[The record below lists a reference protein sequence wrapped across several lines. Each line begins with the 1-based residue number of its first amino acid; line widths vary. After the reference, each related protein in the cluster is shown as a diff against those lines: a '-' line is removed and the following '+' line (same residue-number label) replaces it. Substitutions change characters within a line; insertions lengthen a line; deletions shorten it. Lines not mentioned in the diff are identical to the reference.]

1 MEILIPLL
9 LPTVIGSLFGGSG
22 GGSGGYTPQ
31 QERLINAQ
39 AQMAELNAQIMAD
52 RYYNVEQ
59 PYRGAIMGNVMGF
72 GNQLVGE
79 GRNKIT
85 APGIFE
91 PQLADRPFTP
101 YQAGPGGVPEGLLRP
116 PGEEYPYPEGTI
128 PFPSDPE
135 QRMLPDL
142 YQALGDFSTDDWRD
156 ILLSGN
162 RQPVTNVPIEINTP
176 GPTYPGSPID
186 YDIFRGIF
194 DEKWDPFNERLKL
207 LEDRFLD
214 GAAGDI
220 FQTGP
225 NIGMGVTPPAGD
237 IFQTGPDFGM
247 GVTPPAGD
255 ILQTGPDPNL
265 PPPWFTD
272 WVEPIFGEGELV
284 TRTDLDAITD
294 RLDDFLGA
302 DLGGEITEVVGPRMK
317 EVFDEA
323 LASWQPEAPAAP
335 DLSGLA
341 TTESVL
347 EALANWQPDIDI
359 PEAATGFATPADLQ
373 EALANWQPEAPA
385 APDLSGLATTESV
398 LEALANWQP
407 DIDIPEVPTG
417 FATSAEL
424 QNLISNI
431 GTGFGNMK
439 EAMTPP
445 TDYATSADIQAA
457 LANWQPDIP
466 AAPTDY
472 LTAADLQ
479 EALASWQPE
488 ATAVPTTE
496 ALPAP
501 IAGLPAFFGASEGDE
516 SWNPAYD
523 LNGDGTINFDD
534 LFKMADLVDTDTTPA
549 PEPTVTA
556 PTGSEQAYSI
566 GQTYGLS
573 PNQAATLSQMFD
585 GDIFSNTQYKRQA
598 VNMFKSWGISDFAA
612 MELYNDMQSIVA

>member
-359 PEAATGFATPADLQ
+359 PE
-373 EALANWQPEAPA
+373 
-385 APDLSGLATTESV
+385 
-398 LEALANWQP
+398 
-407 DIDIPEVPTG
+407 VPTG

>member
-1 MEILIPLL
+1 
-9 LPTVIGSLFGGSG
+9 
-22 GGSGGYTPQ
+22 
-31 QERLINAQ
+31 
-39 AQMAELNAQIMAD
+39 
-52 RYYNVEQ
+52 
-59 PYRGAIMGNVMGF
+59 
-72 GNQLVGE
+72 
-79 GRNKIT
+79 
-85 APGIFE
+85 
-91 PQLADRPFTP
+91 
-101 YQAGPGGVPEGLLRP
+101 
-116 PGEEYPYPEGTI
+116 
-128 PFPSDPE
+128 
-135 QRMLPDL
+135 
-142 YQALGDFSTDDWRD
+142 
-156 ILLSGN
+156 
-162 RQPVTNVPIEINTP
+162 
-176 GPTYPGSPID
+176 
-186 YDIFRGIF
+186 
-194 DEKWDPFNERLKL
+194 
-207 LEDRFLD
+207 
-214 GAAGDI
+214 
-220 FQTGP
+220 
-225 NIGMGVTPPAGD
+225 
-237 IFQTGPDFGM
+237 
-247 GVTPPAGD
+247 
-255 ILQTGPDPNL
+255 
-265 PPPWFTD
+265 
-272 WVEPIFGEGELV
+272 
-284 TRTDLDAITD
+284 
-294 RLDDFLGA
+294 
-302 DLGGEITEVVGPRMK
+302 
-317 EVFDEA
+317 
-323 LASWQPEAPAAP
+323 
-335 DLSGLA
+335 
-341 TTESVL
+341 
-347 EALANWQPDIDI
+347 
-359 PEAATGFATPADLQ
+359 
-373 EALANWQPEAPA
+373 
-385 APDLSGLATTESV
+385 